1 MPLVNGVQYKLSHVR
16 LLYQVS
22 ERTTWSSF
30 FQGTD
35 YVAKKNGNQWFR
47 PIGLTTFKEI
57 LHAREAL
64 YLSILTISWQFTF
77 PVADSSAIAFSDCL
91 CGSSARW
98 LSGYVAVLVAEW
110 RSGAVGSDP
119 GLAPAV
125 VEQQLAAIPP
135 YLQHRGDHQRWN
147 TEIANMQVSQFLSFG
162 RRRGEKWK
170 KRGRTKWQVSR
181 SCGEGVKGLW
191 CESFM
196 F

>member
-91 CGSSARW
+91 CGSQVTLRLRGGASRR
-98 LSGYVAVLVAEW
+98 VAERCGW
-110 RSGAVGSDP
+110 VGPGSRAGSRRATVGRDP
-119 GLAPAV
+119 SLPATSRRPPALEHRDRKHAGQSV
-125 VEQQLAAIPP
+125 PEFWEEERWKVEKERP
-135 YLQHRGDHQRWN
+135 DKM
-147 TEIANMQVSQFLSFG
+147 TSV
-162 RRRGEKWK
+162 K
-170 KRGRTKWQVSR
+170 K
-181 SCGEGVKGLW
+181 LW
-191 CESFM
+191 GNS
-196 F
+196 